1 MKCPE
6 CGAWSEVKDTRQN
19 KAKTVVTRRRECA
32 NGHLF
37 TTHETIA
44 YTTSAI
50 PYESMRAC
58 TNAREEYQLA
68 VGAYQL
74 FKRPTRII
82 GAICNDSAMGVVE

>member
-1 MKCPE
+1 MS
-6 CGAWSEVKDTRQN
+6 ATLLLTLSFLTVDTNIDKRGR
-19 KAKTVVTRRRECA
+19 T
-32 NGHLF
+32 

-44 YTTSAI
+44 YTTTAI
-50 PYESMRAC
+50 PYDTMQAC
-58 TNAREEYQLA
+58 ANAKEEYQLA

>member
-1 MKCPE
+1 MS
-6 CGAWSEVKDTRQN
+6 ATLLLTLSFLTVDTNIDKRGR
-19 KAKTVVTRRRECA
+19 T
-32 NGHLF
+32 

-82 GAICNDSAMGVVE
+82 GAICNDSAMGSIQ

>member
-1 MKCPE
+1 MS
-6 CGAWSEVKDTRQN
+6 ATLALTLSFLTIDTNIDKRGR
-19 KAKTVVTRRRECA
+19 T
-32 NGHLF
+32 

-44 YTTSAI
+44 YTSVVI
-50 PYESMRAC
+50 PYDSMTAC
-58 TNAREEYQLA
+58 NNAKEEYQLA